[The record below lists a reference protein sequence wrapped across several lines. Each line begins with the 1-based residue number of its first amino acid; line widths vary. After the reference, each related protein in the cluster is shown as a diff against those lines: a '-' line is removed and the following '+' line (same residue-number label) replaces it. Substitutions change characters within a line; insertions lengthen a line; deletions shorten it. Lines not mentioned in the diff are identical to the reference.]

1 VNEAACRWEPHRLA
15 AVVAADAAVAV
26 VAVVAEVAVDAVE
39 PQALRLA

>member
-15 AVVAADAAVAV
+15 AVVAADAE
-26 VAVVAEVAVDAVE
+26 VAVVAEVAEDAVE